1 MYSYFVAC
9 WTMKRLK
16 LDLLFAIQY
25 WMYSYFVACW
35 TMKRLK
41 LDVTVATLLFAIPY
55 WMYSHFVACWTMK
68 RLKLDAKG
76 FLESSTHFKSSPRI
90 DLCAMDIIFF
100 MFLIC
105 APDNGYRLQQNCE
118 HYWMYSYFVAC
129 WTMKRLKLDATV
141 TIRDTVLDVF
151 LLCCLLDNEAFE
163 TRCHS
168 ILQLL
173 FAIPYWMYSHFV
185 ACWTMKRL
193 KLDAKGFLESSTH
206 FKNSPR
212 IDLCAMDIIFFMFLI
227 CAPAAVAPSLGKA
240 LKLVALHY
248 RQCSGYRLQQNC
260 EQFQHFSQ
268 RWRHRPVNSFYSVT
282 FDDSK

>member
-1 MYSYFVAC
+1 MSQYWMYSYFVAC

-41 LDVTVATLLFAIPY
+41 LDLLFAIPYWMYSHFVACWTMKRLKLDLLFAIQYWMYSYFVACRTMKRLKLDLLFAIPY

-76 FLESSTHFKSSPRI
+76 FLESSTHFKS
-90 DLCAMDIIFF
+90 
-100 MFLIC
+100 
-105 APDNGYRLQQNCE
+105 
-118 HYWMYSYFVAC
+118 
-129 WTMKRLKLDATV
+129 
-141 TIRDTVLDVF
+141 
-151 LLCCLLDNEAFE
+151 
-163 TRCHS
+163 
-168 ILQLL
+168 
-173 FAIPYWMYSHFV
+173 
-185 ACWTMKRL
+185 
-193 KLDAKGFLESSTH
+193 
-206 FKNSPR
+206 SPR